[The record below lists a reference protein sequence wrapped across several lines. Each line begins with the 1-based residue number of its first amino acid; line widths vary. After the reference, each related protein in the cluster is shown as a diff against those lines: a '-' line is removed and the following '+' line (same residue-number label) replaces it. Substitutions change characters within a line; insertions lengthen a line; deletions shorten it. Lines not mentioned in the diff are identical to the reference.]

1 MKGGL
6 VYKVSTMKTIS
17 IANFKGGV
25 GKTTTAINLAAG
37 LKNKGKKVLLIDA
50 DPQANLTQSLGL
62 TGEQDNAM
70 YSVLHKEAMGE
81 KTRLTDVLV
90 KASDLDLI
98 PASLD
103 LASAEL
109 ELASVYGREQIL
121 SQLIAPL
128 EDYDYVFIDCPPSM
142 GMLTINALVAS
153 DYVLIPLQA
162 EFLPLKGAR
171 SFLKHL
177 ELIRKL
183 NKHIELLGFV
193 LTKYD
198 DRKTMNRQIKREIET
213 EFSAAKVFKSPI
225 RVNIALANAQE
236 NGMDIFTYDA
246 TANGALDYTELTNEF
261 LARMNI

>member
-1 MKGGL
+1 MK
-6 VYKVSTMKTIS
+6 VIA

-37 LKNKGKKVLLIDA
+37 LKNCGHGVLLVDV

-62 TGEQDNAM
+62 TGEVSNAI

-81 KTRLTDVLV
+81 KTRLIDALV
-90 KASDLDLI
+90 QTSGLDLI

-109 ELASVYGREQIL
+109 EMASVYGREHIL

-128 EDYDYVFIDCPPSM
+128 EGYDFVFIDCPPSM

-171 SFLKHL
+171 SFLKHMKM
-177 ELIRKL
+177 IRKL
-183 NKHIELLGFV
+183 NKKIELLGFV

-198 DRKTMNRQIKREIET
+198 ARKKMNRQIKQEIET
-213 EFSAAKVFKSPI
+213 EFSAAKVFRTPI

-236 NGMDIFTYDA
+236 NGMDIFTYD
-246 TANGALDYTELTNEF
+246 TSANGALDYADLTTEF
-261 LARMNI
+261 VARMNT

>member
-1 MKGGL
+1 MK
-6 VYKVSTMKTIS
+6 IIA

-37 LKNKGKKVLLIDA
+37 LKNRGKKVLLIDV

-62 TGEQDNAM
+62 TGEVNNAI

-81 KTRLTDVLV
+81 KTQLTEALV
-90 KASDLDLI
+90 KASGLDLI

-109 ELASVYGREQIL
+109 ELASVYGREHIL

-128 EDYDYVFIDCPPSM
+128 KGYDFVFIDCPPSV
-142 GMLTINALVAS
+142 GMLTINALTAS

-183 NKHIELLGFV
+183 NKRIQLLGFV

-198 DRKTMNRQIKREIET
+198 DRKKMNRQIKREIES
-213 EFSAAKVFKSPI
+213 EFSKDKVFRTPI

-236 NGMDIFTYDA
+236 IGTDIFTYDA
-246 TANGALDYTELTNEF
+246 TANGALDYHELTTEF
-261 LARMNI
+261 LSRMSI